1 MEAFG
6 IYSLKAGILLTVFW
20 GIYLLFLQRE
30 TFCRFNRVFLLTGLI
45 AAIIF
50 PLIVV
55 RYTVEVS
62 SQVLP
67 IAGLETFSAG
77 ITQHSIFLQL
87 CNQLLPFIF
96 LMGLTILFIVRS
108 IGIVRLFIS
117 IRRNKSARYAGY
129 PIVESS
135 EYNCAFSFFGFIF
148 IPSNLNEDEKQ
159 IILQHEN
166 AHIRQKH
173 WIDLFFTNILSLLW
187 WFNPVIWLYEKAI
200 RNNHEYLADREVLT
214 GCQQENYH
222 QVLLNQW
229 FHTPVFPI
237 TNLFSFNNNLK
248 RINMMKRNISNPFR
262 KLYAFLAVPALALF
276 LMAFSEKVYVEQ
288 DPQRESRSSNSTGM
302 DTLIIRNNSGATG
315 TPLYYV
321 DAKEVQTISDLKPD
335 DIESISVL
343 KDASATDI
351 YGDKGKNGVV
361 LITTKAKVQI
371 EEVKLRA
378 EEIKLQD
385 EQHKLQ
391 TEQVKLQ
398 DEEAKLQAE
407 QVKIFGDFIIT
418 NKPITIIDGKEV
430 PGIEGINPADI
441 ESISVLKD
449 ASAMS
454 RYGEKGKNG
463 VIIIATKKESREN

>member
-302 DTLIIRNNSGATG
+302 DTLIIRNNSGVTG
-315 TPLYYV
+315 TPLYYI
-321 DAKEVQTISDLKPD
+321 DDKEVKTISDLKPD
-335 DIESISVL
+335 
-343 KDASATDI
+343 
-351 YGDKGKNGVV
+351 
-361 LITTKAKVQI
+361 
-371 EEVKLRA
+371 
-378 EEIKLQD
+378 
-385 EQHKLQ
+385 
-391 TEQVKLQ
+391 
-398 DEEAKLQAE
+398 
-407 QVKIFGDFIIT
+407 
-418 NKPITIIDGKEV
+418 
-430 PGIEGINPADI
+430 DI

-463 VIIIATKKESREN
+463 VVLVTTKRASPDKINLTSQEAKQDIKIAQESLVTLRGVSKTTNSPMFMVDGKEVSGIDHVKPEDIESITVLKDTYAMSQFGEKGKNGIIMIITKKGTSE